1 LASRSRRSRRWRSL
15 SVKPVCRNLEEIVIS
30 KIARK
35 EFIEMT
41 RDGRFRWAAAI
52 VLSLL
57 LAALAAGWKHY
68 REVNAQHETARRI
81 TRDHWLTQT
90 EKNPHSAAHYGIYA
104 FKPKMLLS
112 LAERGVDPYT
122 GVTTWLEAHKQNEF
136 KYRPAQD
143 ATAVQRF
150 GELTAST
157 ILQLLLPLLIILLS
171 FSAFA
176 GEREQGTLR
185 QLLSLGVNRRDLA
198 FGKSLGIAS
207 ALALLLI
214 PATAVG
220 VVALA
225 LASENGAFQAAM
237 PRMLLMAA
245 GYLLYFSIFVSLSL
259 AVSACARSSRT
270 ALVIL
275 LGFWIFNSLVAPRA
289 VSDIAKRLHPT
300 PSAFEF
306 AARISNDMKN
316 GLDGHNSADRRTEEL
331 KAKVLAQ
338 YGVSKVEDLPIN
350 FDGIALQEGEEFG
363 NLVFDKHYSE
373 LWDSFRRQNRVYQGA
388 AVFAPMLTVQSY
400 SMGMAGTDFEHH
412 VNFQSAAEDY
422 RRMFVKT
429 MNDDMTVNS
438 KTNTWG
444 TYLRGQDLW
453 EQVPDFSYTAP
464 DVGWALSNQ
473 VWNIGLLALWSI
485 AAALAALFTT
495 KGMKV

>member
-1 LASRSRRSRRWRSL
+1 
-15 SVKPVCRNLEEIVIS
+15 
-30 KIARK
+30 
-35 EFIEMT
+35 MT
-41 RDGRFRWAAAI
+41 RDGRFRWTAAI

-68 REVNAQHETARRI
+68 REVNAQHESARRI
-81 TRDHWLTQT
+81 TREHWLAQT
-90 EKNPHSAAHYGIYA
+90 EKNPHSAAHYGVYA

-122 GVTTWLEAHKQNEF
+122 GVTTLLEAHKQNDF

-143 ATAVQRF
+143 ATAAQRF
-150 GELTAST
+150 GELTAAA

-198 FGKSLGIAS
+198 LGKSLGVAS
-207 ALALLLI
+207 ALILLLI

-220 VVALA
+220 VTALA
-225 LASENGAFQAAM
+225 LASENGAFQATV
-237 PRMLLMAA
+237 PRILLMAA
-245 GYLLYFSIFVSLSL
+245 GYMLYFGVFISLSL
-259 AVSACARSSRT
+259 AVSARARSSRT

-275 LGFWIFNSLVAPRA
+275 LGFWIVNSLIAPRA
-289 VSDIAKRLHPT
+289 ASDIAKRLHPT
-300 PSAFEF
+300 PSAFEL

-316 GLDGHNSADRRTEEL
+316 GLDGHDPADRRAEEL

-350 FDGIALQEGEEFG
+350 FDGVALQEGEEHG
-363 NLVFDKHYSE
+363 NLVFDRHYSE
-373 LWDSFRRQNRVYQGA
+373 LWDAFRRQNKVYKTS
-388 AVFAPMLTVQSY
+388 AVFAPMLILQSF

-412 VNFQSAAEDY
+412 VNFQRTAEDY
-422 RRMFVKT
+422 RRMLVKA

-438 KTNTWG
+438 KTDTWS

-453 EQVPDFSYTAP
+453 QQVPDFSYTAP
-464 DVGWALSNQ
+464 DIGWALKNHA
-473 VWNIGLLALWSI
+473 WDIGLLALWFI
-485 AAALAALFTT
+485 AAALAALFAT
-495 KGMKV
+495 KGMRV